1 MLRRI
6 TPRDVRLG
14 MFIHALEGPWLHH
27 PFWRKRFLLTDPAD
41 LEKLRSSA
49 VPIVVI
55 DDERGLAPAAP
66 TSTAATPNAIA
77 RPAPAAP
84 RRNDPA
90 PVPARKR
97 NVLAPCSAREEFSRA
112 TQIVGRSKQAVT
124 RMFNEARLGK
134 AVTSASVVP
143 LVDEIADS
151 VARNPTALLGIAR
164 LKTKDEYTYL
174 HSVAVCALMI
184 NLARH
189 LEVDE
194 SLIRDIG
201 LAGMLHDVG
210 KMAIPQEILDKP
222 GKLTDE
228 EFAVVREHPARGH
241 EMLVASGDMPEIAL
255 DVCLHH
261 HERYDGT
268 GYPHGLAGETISRW
282 ARMGAVC
289 DVYDAITS
297 NRPYKDGWAPAESLS
312 RMEAWQGHFE
322 PELLTRF
329 VRSIGIWP
337 VGTLVRLRSNRLGVV
352 VGENKADPTRPRV
365 SAFYSIPGREL
376 ITPETWN
383 DGPCFS
389 VTFAWVVCPLSTTMG
404 SASSGVNA
412 EG

>member
-1 MLRRI
+1 
-6 TPRDVRLG
+6 

-41 LEKLRSSA
+41 LQKLRASA

-55 DDERGLAPAAP
+55 DDERGHAPPPPTAAPA
-66 TSTAATPNAIA
+66 TSPKIA
-77 RPAPAAP
+77 SITRPVAAAP
-84 RRNDPA
+84 RRTDA
-90 PVPARKR
+90 PTRKR
-97 NVLAPCSAREEFSRA
+97 SILTPCSAREEFSRA

-124 RMFNEARLGK
+124 RMFNEARLGN
-134 AVTSASVVP
+134 AVTSATVAP

-189 LEVDE
+189 LEIDE

-222 GKLTDE
+222 GKLTDA
-228 EFAVVREHPARGH
+228 EFAVIRQHPALGH
-241 EMLVASGDMPEIAL
+241 EMLRVSGDVPEIAL

-261 HERYDGT
+261 HEKYDGT
-268 GYPHGLAGETISRW
+268 GYPYRLAGEAISRW

-312 RMEAWQGHFE
+312 RMEAWEGHFE
-322 PELLTRF
+322 PELLARF

-376 ITPETWN
+376 IAPETMMVANSFKGDQIIQREDPLHWN
-383 DGPCFS
+383 LGDWDQLQS
-389 VTFAWVVCPLSTTMG
+389 QLV
-404 SASSGVNA
+404 SGA
-412 EG
+412 A